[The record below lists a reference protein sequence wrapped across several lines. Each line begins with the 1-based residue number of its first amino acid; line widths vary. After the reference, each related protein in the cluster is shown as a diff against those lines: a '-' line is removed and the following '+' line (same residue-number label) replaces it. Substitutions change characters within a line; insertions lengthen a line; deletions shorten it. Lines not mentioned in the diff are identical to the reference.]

1 MVIEIITFNT
11 LFMIPQFD
19 EIRIQALKEL
29 STGVVMRAREL
40 RIPLAKHFHLT
51 EEEMNAWYPS
61 ENGEIFLDRISWA
74 LSYLFIAGLVEKP
87 QRGDYKIS
95 EKGLSMLSSCTDAQI
110 NEFIKETVNTK
121 TPKKTSKNKKI
132 VSCSVENDDARTP
145 EEELTDSYDRIK
157 QNVQSQIL
165 TTILSKQP
173 REFERLVV
181 ELLQAMGYGGEVKN
195 SSIVTKLSND
205 GGIDGIIKE
214 DILGFNHISIQAKR
228 YALDNNVGRNEVQS
242 FVGAVAGTPSKKGV
256 FITTSDYTKGA
267 MEYVESLN
275 GSPTIILIN
284 GQQLTEFIYDYGLG
298 MQTEKV
304 LKVMKMDMDYW
315 DAMDNAQ

>member
-1 MVIEIITFNT
+1 
-11 LFMIPQFD
+11 MIPQFE

-29 STGVVMRAREL
+29 SSGVVMRAKEL
-40 RIPLAKHFHLT
+40 RIPLAKHFGLT

-61 ENGEIFLDRISWA
+61 GNGEIFLDRISWA

-95 EKGLSMLSSCTDAQI
+95 EKGLSMLSSCTEEQI
-110 NEFIKETVNTK
+110 NEFVKVTVNAK
-121 TPKKTSKNKKI
+121 APKKDKNKEAGNI
-132 VSCSVENDDARTP
+132 ASHVENDERTP
-145 EEELTDSYDRIK
+145 EEELADSYDRIK

-181 ELLQAMGYGGEVKN
+181 KLLQSMGYGGEIKN
-195 SSIVTKLSND
+195 FGIVTKLSND

-284 GQQLTEFIYDYGLG
+284 GQQLTEYIYDYGLG
-298 MQTEKV
+298 LQTEKV
-304 LKVMKMDMDYW
+304 LKIMKMDMDYW
-315 DAMDNAQ
+315 DAMDNA

>member
-1 MVIEIITFNT
+1 
-11 LFMIPQFD
+11 MIPRFE
-19 EIRIQALKEL
+19 EIRIQILREL
-29 STGVVMRAREL
+29 SAGIVMRAREL
-40 RIPLAKHFHLT
+40 RIPLAKHFQLT
-51 EEEMNAWYPS
+51 EEEINMWYPS
-61 ENGEIFLDRISWA
+61 GNGEIFLDRISWA

-95 EKGLSMLSSCTDAQI
+95 EKGLSMLSSCTEEEI
-110 NEFIKETVNTK
+110 NEFVKVTVNAK
-121 TPKKTSKNKKI
+121 TPKKKYEHKTGNVASFHAGN
-132 VSCSVENDDARTP
+132 EDERTP
-145 EEELTDSYDRIK
+145 EEELGDSYDRIK

-173 REFERLVV
+173 QEFERLVV
-181 ELLQAMGYGGEVKN
+181 RLLQAMGYGGEVKN
-195 SSIVTKLSND
+195 SGIVTKLSND

-256 FITTSDYTKGA
+256 FITTSDYTRGA
-267 MEYVESLN
+267 VDYVESLN

-284 GQQLTEFIYDYGLG
+284 GQQLTEYIYDYGLG
-298 MQTEKV
+298 LQTERV
-304 LKVMKMDMDYW
+304 LKIMKMDTDYW
-315 DAMDNAQ
+315 DAMDNA